1 MVKNAIIKKKRIGWR
16 IVMKQAL
23 VVIDMQEIFFLEPQN
38 FLYDKERVVENINE
52 LITKAHEKTI
62 PVIFIQYTETDEMFE
77 GKDGWQLH
85 KGLARASSDK
95 VIQKTKW
102 DAFYQT
108 ELLNYLKEKEIE
120 QIIFAGAQT
129 EFCLDTTIR
138 AAYSLGYQN
147 NLLARNT
154 HSTITSAVLEA
165 EQMIKHHE
173 NIWNNRFLKI
183 VELDTVL

>member
-1 MVKNAIIKKKRIGWR
+1 MKKKPIGCET
-16 IVMKQAL
+16 IMKQAL
-23 VVIDMQEIFFLEPQN
+23 VVIDMQEIFFNEPQN
-38 FLYDKERVVENINE
+38 FLYDKEHVVANINE
-52 LITKAHEKTI
+52 LITKAHEKNI
-62 PVIFIQYTETDEMFE
+62 PVIFIQHTSTEETNEMFE

-85 KGLARASSDK
+85 KGLVKTSSDK
-95 VIQKTKW
+95 VIQKMKW
-102 DAFYQT
+102 DSFYQT

-147 NLLARNT
+147 NILYKNT
-154 HSTITSAVLEA
+154 HSTITSTVLEA
-165 EQMIKHHE
+165 QTIIKHHE

-183 VELDTVL
+183 VEGDIVL